1 MHPGKRPGCKPAG
14 DHSSLHRTTR
24 RDSWNNTIE
33 RLINKNSPVE
43 PNGTTGLLSC
53 QQEGVVKGK
62 AVGLRF
68 QVGLQPRHLRIQ
80 SGNVHA
86 VELCK
91 AVLRGLEL
99 SLCGGQLAAETDAAG
114 AAPFSLR
121 RSLGSP
127 FHGGYGG
134 KMAIFENSPVGTKNR
149 RYRKVCKQTPLPPY
163 PPYTQFFRRVCSYS
177 GRLRAGGEDGSAL
190 RPRAMQRRP
199 SSDRAMPTYSK

>member
-1 MHPGKRPGCKPAG
+1 MHPGKRPGCQPAG
-14 DHSSLHRTTR
+14 DHASLHRTIR

-33 RLINKNSPVE
+33 RLINNNSPVE
-43 PNGTTGLLSC
+43 PNGTTGLLLC

-80 SGNVHA
+80 GGNVHA

-99 SLCGGQLAAETDAAG
+99 SLCGGQLAAEADTARAR
-114 AAPFSLR
+114 PFSLR

-134 KMAIFENSPVGTKNR
+134 KMAIFENSPVGTK
-149 RYRKVCKQTPLPPY
+149 K
-163 PPYTQFFRRVCSYS
+163 
-177 GRLRAGGEDGSAL
+177 
-190 RPRAMQRRP
+190 
-199 SSDRAMPTYSK
+199 

>member
-1 MHPGKRPGCKPAG
+1 MHPGKRPGCQPAG
-14 DHSSLHRTTR
+14 DHASLHRTTR

-43 PNGTTGLLSC
+43 PNGTTGLLLC

-68 QVGLQPRHLRIQ
+68 QVGLQSRQLGFVLFRLLL
-80 SGNVHA
+80 A
-86 VELCK
+86 VKGGK

-99 SLCGGQLAAETDAAG
+99 SLCGGQLAAEADAAG
-114 AAPFSLR
+114 ATPFSLR

-134 KMAIFENSPVGTKNR
+134 KMAIFENSPVGTK
-149 RYRKVCKQTPLPPY
+149 K
-163 PPYTQFFRRVCSYS
+163 
-177 GRLRAGGEDGSAL
+177 
-190 RPRAMQRRP
+190 
-199 SSDRAMPTYSK
+199 

>member
-1 MHPGKRPGCKPAG
+1 M
-14 DHSSLHRTTR
+14 
-24 RDSWNNTIE
+24 
-33 RLINKNSPVE
+33 
-43 PNGTTGLLSC
+43 SC

-99 SLCGGQLAAETDAAG
+99 SLCGGQLAAEADAAG
-114 AAPFSLR
+114 ATPFSLR

-134 KMAIFENSPVGTKNR
+134 KIGYF
-149 RYRKVCKQTPLPPY
+149 
-163 PPYTQFFRRVCSYS
+163 
-177 GRLRAGGEDGSAL
+177 
-190 RPRAMQRRP
+190 
-199 SSDRAMPTYSK
+199 